1 MARNCNRKFLVN
13 MGKKFFEITELWDKL
28 PREVV
33 KFLSLEVFKKH
44 LCAFLHSL
52 LFKPGEHAIAGVL
65 Y

>member
-1 MARNCNRKFLVN
+1 MN

-33 KFLSLEVFKKH
+33 KFLSLEVFKNH